1 MTADEADAVA
11 DVAAQLGLGPVVPTV
26 LSVAEHAIIRLAPHP
41 VVVKL
46 RSAGLSDEAL
56 VALGREGRIAAFPA
70 KRQAPVVR
78 PARIVDPGPHV
89 RAACAMTLW
98 DLVDHRAVGD
108 EADARLA
115 AHALQRIHEAMDPFG
130 DDLPPFTAAIDAA
143 GASIKSPDRS
153 PCLAKDDRRFLSDV
167 FDLLRDEL
175 RHRPHR
181 LVPLHGDA
189 HLGNALVTR
198 DGVIWGDF
206 EAACSGP
213 REWDVASLPESV
225 WPIFERVDHDLAE
238 RLAALRSLCV
248 AAWCWRRHGRSKEID
263 EAAET
268 HLGILRSRF
277 PRA

>member
-1 MTADEADAVA
+1 MTVDEADAIA
-11 DVAAQLGLGPVVPTV
+11 DVAAQLGLGPVVPAV
-26 LSVAEHAIIRLAPHP
+26 LSLAEHAIVRLAPYP
-41 VVVKL
+41 LVAKL
-46 RSAGLSDEAL
+46 RSAELPEEAR
-56 VALGREGRIAAFPA
+56 VALGREVRIAAFLTEQ
-70 KRQAPVVR
+70 QAPVVG
-78 PARIVDPGPHV
+78 PARIVDPGPHI

-115 AHALQRIHEAMDPFG
+115 AQALGRVHEAMRPFD

-153 PCLAKDDRRFLSDV
+153 PRLAEDDRRFLSGV

-175 RHRPHR
+175 SHCTHR

-198 DGVIWGDF
+198 DGVVWGDF
-206 EAACSGP
+206 EAACSGAH
-213 REWDVASLPESV
+213 EWDVASLPESV
-225 WPIFERVDHDLAE
+225 WPVFEGLDHDLMR
-238 RLAALRSLCV
+238 RLAALRSFCV
-248 AAWCWRRHGRSKEID
+248 AAWCWRRHGRDAAID
-263 EAAET
+263 EAAEA

-277 PRA
+277 PHA